1 MPNQDNIL
9 LQTNL
14 HRPPITRDLIDRP
27 RLFEQLNNGID
38 RPLTLVAASAGFG
51 KTTLVSA
58 WLEGMAAGQFASES
72 SFPAAWL
79 SLDENDSDPYVFIRY
94 FIAALRTIFADA
106 CEQTRL
112 LLQAR
117 QELPL
122 STLYATLGNEIEQF
136 SESFILVLDDYHTIG
151 DVKVHDLLAE
161 WTRHWPKPL
170 HLVLIS
176 RLNPPMPL
184 ASLRAKGQISEIR
197 TLDLRFT
204 PEEAAAYEDFKFPL
218 SAYEHNV
225 INELKSRLSSGN
237 HGETSDLP
245 RLIHQNYQYANSSKN
260 DKYHQQM
267 KASYGLSYLFTIVF
281 MAIAVYFAMGFSHWV
296 ITLESQYKTEVNL
309 WIGVIPVL
317 IATVFAAIW
326 GLPLAHQMLYQDDHE
341 FYKGYDYRY
350 KHSSNVKQLKL
361 VSAIGITFMLLIG
374 AWNGTNLMVFYQF
387 HFTLRP
393 SFLWL
398 PPTKDQRYVELDHVS
413 YRETLT
419 DAQGKTIDYD
429 HFILVYKDGKILQLK
444 PYLSASECES
454 VLVPYLDRKNIRL
467 KP

>member
-9 LQTNL
+9 LQTKL
-14 HRPPITRDLIDRP
+14 HRPPITRDLVDRP

-58 WLEGMAAGQFASES
+58 WLEGMAAGQFASGS
-72 SFPAAWL
+72 SFPAVWL

-94 FIAALRTIFADA
+94 FIAALRTIFSDA

-122 STLYATLGNEIEQF
+122 STLYATLGNEIEQL

-204 PEEAAAYEDFKFPL
+204 PEEAGAYL
-218 SAYEHNV
+218 
-225 INELKSRLSSGN
+225 R
-237 HGETSDLP
+237 
-245 RLIHQNYQYANSSKN
+245 Q
-260 DKYHQQM
+260 
-267 KASYGLSYLFTIVF
+267 
-281 MAIAVYFAMGFSHWV
+281 
-296 ITLESQYKTEVNL
+296 SQ
-309 WIGVIPVL
+309 
-317 IATVFAAIW
+317 
-326 GLPLAHQMLYQDDHE
+326 
-341 FYKGYDYRY
+341 
-350 KHSSNVKQLKL
+350 
-361 VSAIGITFMLLIG
+361 
-374 AWNGTNLMVFYQF
+374 
-387 HFTLRP
+387 FTLRNQNAFDLLEARFEGWP
-393 SFLWL
+393 
-398 PPTKDQRYVELDHVS
+398 R
-413 YRETLT
+413 
-419 DAQGKTIDYD
+419 
-429 HFILVYKDGKILQLK
+429 
-444 PYLSASECES
+444 SASGCPFLALCRQPGIGSIGFIQRES
-454 VLVPYLDRKNIRL
+454 KH
-467 KP
+467 